1 MDIVISK
8 NNNITKN
15 KKLSLLVLSLIE
27 LLYENNKNI
36 NINDIIHNIDF
47 IDKDIT
53 DLKYNDL
60 KKLIKNHLISYNNIQ
75 LSDIKKSI
83 YNINYDQL
91 ELLGKGSYGHVYKVF
106 HKLDEQFYAIKK
118 VFIKDIKDINEIKLL
133 SKLNHKY
140 IVKYCN
146 SWIDTDTESII
157 DYNNDIDFDEDV
169 KLNNDNPILFIQ
181 MELCDKNFYDIIK
194 DFNINI
200 NQKLFYY
207 YQILLGIQY
216 LHHNNI
222 MHRDIKPSNILLKK
236 LNKNKEYNENNKYKI
251 KIGDLGMAKLYN
263 NKQLIMYTDN
273 NENRNNSVEIGS
285 IIYNA
290 PEIESGNY
298 DNKIDIYSL
307 GVLLIEIL
315 LDYSKIKTISE
326 KFRIINNIK
335 YNNEYENMITDKY
348 NEIIKNC
355 INIDCNKRYNIDEL
369 ISNFKTIINE

>member
-75 LSDIKKSI
+75 LSDVKKSI

-106 HKLDEQFYAIKK
+106 HKLDEQYYAIKK

-140 IVKYCN
+140 IIKYCN
-146 SWIDTDTESII
+146 SWIDSDAESII
-157 DYNNDIDFDEDV
+157 DYNNDIDFDEDI
-169 KLNNDNPILFIQ
+169 KLNIDNPILFIQ

-194 DFNINI
+194 DDNISI
-200 NQKLFYY
+200 NQKLLYY
-207 YQILLGIQY
+207 YQILQGIQY
-216 LHHNNI
+216 LHHINI

-236 LNKNKEYNENNKYKI
+236 IDNNKYKI

-263 NKQLIMYTDN
+263 NKQIILYTDN
-273 NENRNNSVEIGS
+273 DENKNNSIEIGS

-348 NEIIKNC
+348 NELISNC
-355 INIDCNKRYNIDEL
+355 INIDCKNRYDIDEL
-369 ISNFKTIINE
+369 ISNFKTIISE